1 MNVFKKLILGLV
13 VLFFNSCNSESGCLE
28 AYEIIKKYNC
38 NIIVTKNFHKSSHW
52 HYQGLKIKGKNIESQ
67 ELTFFKTESRSW
79 NSLSDYIN
87 EGDTLIKNEGEAIMY
102 VYKKDSIVEMNLIG
116 RCKDDFDWSNAIRIS
131 LRNNE

>member
-28 AYEIIKKYNC
+28 AYKIIKKYNC
-38 NIIVTKNFHKSSHW
+38 NIVVTENFHKSSHW
-52 HYQGLKIKGKNIESQ
+52 HYHGLKIKGENIESQ
-67 ELTFFKTESRSW
+67 ELTLFKTESRSW

-102 VYKKDSIVEMNLIG
+102 VYKKDSIVEMNLVG
-116 RCKDDFDWSNAIRIS
+116 RCKDDFDLNNYLRIS